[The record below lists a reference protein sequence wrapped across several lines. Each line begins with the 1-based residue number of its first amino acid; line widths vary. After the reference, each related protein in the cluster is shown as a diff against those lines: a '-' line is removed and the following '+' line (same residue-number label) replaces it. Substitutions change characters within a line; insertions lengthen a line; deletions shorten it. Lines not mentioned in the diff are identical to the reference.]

1 MCASYTPSESVDP
14 LDLGLRV
21 LGQRR
26 GLDLRS
32 RRAGQQVLVRIQL
45 NRFVDTH
52 QPISRFSPF
61 QLIESGVFVGLS
73 VMALVVAVWWIPR
86 QTA

>member
-1 MCASYTPSESVDP
+1 M
-14 LDLGLRV
+14 
-21 LGQRR
+21 
-26 GLDLRS
+26 
-32 RRAGQQVLVRIQL
+32 LVRIQL

-61 QLIESGVFVGLS
+61 QLIESGIFVGLS
-73 VMALVVAVWWIPR
+73 VMALAVAVWWIPR